1 MRVIYDTDKVEC
13 ICAKICLALCFIER
27 WFNFPGDAQ
36 SYNKTVTSSVARGA
50 RGGGRPPQS
59 SPEMSFVILPNPLR
73 NWRGGDRLHFSP
85 TLVAA

>member
-1 MRVIYDTDKVEC
+1 MVG
-13 ICAKICLALCFIER
+13 
-27 WFNFPGDAQ
+27 N
-36 SYNKTVTSSVARGA
+36 SSVARGGK
-50 RGGGRPPQS
+50 RGRPPPQS